1 MRAAVIGAGP
11 AGLLAAHAL
20 ARAGVEVC
28 LVPRAG
34 AGALP
39 HASGSWHHV
48 HVVPSPAWVLLE
60 RLVPGLTGQLPGARR
75 PDRLEL
81 DGALA
86 RLCLPDIPRVEPSGV
101 QAISWG
107 SSGAELAFHAGVRWR
122 GELVID
128 ATGGARI
135 TCGSVA
141 THLGRSVPVDVVPGG
156 GRYTSALLRGV
167 RLPDGD
173 GFLAAR
179 AATPGSGVLLLGL
192 ADGLTRITVQ
202 TPATQRIAD
211 PAELKRAWF
220 GVGDPAIHAACAD
233 AEVTGSLVR
242 WGPHPI
248 TRIVLEEC
256 ADAPSAWLP
265 MGDALLVTPPHLA
278 RGIAQLTEQVAAL
291 GEWVASRRAMPDLR
305 ARLADLSAMRWFEA
319 TLMDSLAVAG

>member
-11 AGLLAAHAL
+11 AGLLAAYAL
-20 ARAGVEVC
+20 SRAGVEVC
-28 LVPRAG
+28 LVSRAG
-34 AGALP
+34 ADDLP
-39 HASGSWHHV
+39 HSSPAWHHV
-48 HVVPSPAWVLLE
+48 HVVPAPAWSLLE
-60 RLVPGLTGQLPGARR
+60 RLAPGLTGQLPGAQR
-75 PDRLEL
+75 PDRSEL

-86 RLCLPDIPRVEPSGV
+86 RLCLPDIPRVETSGI
-101 QAISWG
+101 QTITWG
-107 SSGAELAFHAGVRWR
+107 SSSAELVFHAGTRWR

-156 GRYTSALLRGV
+156 GRYTSALLRGA

-192 ADGLTRITVQ
+192 ADGSARITVQ
-202 TPATQRIAD
+202 TPAHQRIAD
-211 PAELKRAWF
+211 AAELRRAWV
-220 GVGDPAIHAACAD
+220 GMGDPAIHAACAA
-233 AEVTGSLVR
+233 AEVSGSLVR

-248 TRIVLEEC
+248 TRIVLEDC
-256 ADAPSAWLP
+256 ADAPSAWMP

-278 RGIAQLTEQVAAL
+278 RGIVQLAEQVAVLEDWLASGRAL
-291 GEWVASRRAMPDLR
+291 PDLR
-305 ARLADLSAMRWFEA
+305 GRLADVSAIRWFEA
-319 TLMDSLAVAG
+319 TLMDGLAVAG

>member
-11 AGLLAAHAL
+11 AGMLAAHAL

-34 AGALP
+34 AGAPPLP
-39 HASGSWHHV
+39 SPAWHHV
-48 HVVPSPAWVLLE
+48 HVVPAPAWSLLE
-60 RLVPGLTGQLPGARR
+60 RLVPGLTRQLPGARR
-75 PDRLEL
+75 PDRAEL

-86 RLCLPDIPRVEPSGV
+86 GLCLPDIPRVESSGV
-101 QAISWG
+101 QAITWG
-107 SSGAELAFHAGVRWR
+107 SSGAELAFHAGTRWR
-122 GELVID
+122 SELVID

-141 THLGRSVPVDVVPGG
+141 SHLGGPVPVDVVPGG

-179 AATPGSGVLLLGL
+179 AATPGSGVLLLALGN
-192 ADGLTRITVQ
+192 GLTRITVQ
-202 TPATQRIAD
+202 TPADQRIAD
-211 PAELKRAWF
+211 PRGLKRAWVD
-220 GVGDPAIHAACAD
+220 VGDPAIHAACA
-233 AEVTGSLVR
+233 AAVVTGSLVR

-256 ADAPSAWLP
+256 ADAPSAWMPL
-265 MGDALLVTPPHLA
+265 GDALLVTPPHLA
-278 RGIAQLTEQVAAL
+278 RGIAHLAEQVAVLENWLATGRVL
-291 GEWVASRRAMPDLR
+291 PDLR
-305 ARLADLSAMRWFEA
+305 ARLADVSAVRWFEA
-319 TLMDSLAVAG
+319 TLMDGLVVAG